1 MATLA
6 ETGGNPRPGGE
17 VDFGRLGSIDRE
29 RGFFLI
35 MAIAIAVTVVAGF
48 ALQLAAGRSTLASP
62 WWVHV
67 HGLTFLGWLGIY
79 LRQNLLV
86 WRGQTGSHR
95 RFGRF
100 AGAYVGWM
108 VLVGIGAT
116 LLSVSS
122 GRTPPFFEPNVFLVM
137 DLLTVAVFAGLTW
150 AAVRMRARTDWHR
163 RLMLCGA
170 IQVMTPGV
178 GRLLPLPLLGTWI
191 IWTIWAV
198 ILVYAAVAVTYDL
211 VTRGKVHPA
220 YLWGFGAITLA
231 VALMR
236 PLAFT
241 PPVLAA
247 TRVLTG

>member
-1 MATLA
+1 MATFA
-6 ETGGNPRPGGE
+6 GNGASNKGGAR
-17 VDFGRLGSIDRE
+17 FRSADRD

-35 MAIAIAVTVVAGF
+35 MAIAIVVTVIAGF
-48 ALQLAAGRSTLASP
+48 SLNIVTGRSTFASP

-67 HGLTFLGWLGIY
+67 HGLTFMGWLGIY
-79 LRQNLLV
+79 LSQNLLI

-95 RFGRF
+95 RLGRF

-108 VLVGIGAT
+108 VVVGIGAT
-116 LLSVSS
+116 LLSVTRH
-122 GRTPPFFEPNVFLVM
+122 RTPPFFEPNVFLVM
-137 DLLTVAVFAGLTW
+137 DLLTIAVFAGLTW
-150 AAVRMRARTDWHR
+150 AGVRMRARTDWHR

-198 ILVYAAVAVTYDL
+198 MLAYIAVAVTYDL
-211 VTRGKVHPA
+211 ATRGKVHPA

-231 VALMR
+231 VVLMR

-241 PPVLAA
+241 PPVLAV
-247 TRVLTG
+247 TGMLTG